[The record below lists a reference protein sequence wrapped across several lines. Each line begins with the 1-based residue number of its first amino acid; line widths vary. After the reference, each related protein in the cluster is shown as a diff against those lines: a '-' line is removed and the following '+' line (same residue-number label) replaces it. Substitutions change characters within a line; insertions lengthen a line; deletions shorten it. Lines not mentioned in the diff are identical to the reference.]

1 MLIRSEKYW
10 FLFVIFAL
18 TVLAAASTA
27 SAADSLFGFS
37 EGYKG
42 VSKIKPSPT
51 DVLKVKPWGVS
62 SRFEG
67 LSSLNPATWG
77 LNCFLPTPAKGQF
90 LAGPEIMF
98 GRIQGEARRA
108 ATLAGLEPT
117 HVDFDDNLNF
127 SKGGH
132 TVWSINA
139 LYQFRPRLALTYSFM
154 PISVEGSGTSVT
166 GFQLGGQSFG
176 AGTSLHSKWERYVHR
191 TGIMVNVSRRSN
203 AATSL
208 FAQWLYMQDR
218 LSIRDTVG
226 TSAGVTWDDDKN
238 LALLGVRFDKC
249 LRNFRGNTLSL
260 NILGGV
266 AFLDDS
272 MGYEAEAGLSYLI
285 PIKTGRFGFVKGGY
299 KYSHLKKES
308 DLEMFGT
315 TLDGAYLQLGFLF

>member
-10 FLFVIFAL
+10 FLFVLFAL
-18 TVLAAASTA
+18 TIFAAASAA

-42 VSKIKPSPT
+42 VSKTRPAPS

-62 SRFEG
+62 SQLGG

-77 LNCFLPTPAKGQF
+77 LNCFLPGPAKGQF
-90 LAGPEIMF
+90 LLAPEILF
-98 GRIQGEARRA
+98 GRFQGEARRG
-108 ATLAGLEPT
+108 ATMTGLERP
-117 HVDFDDNLNF
+117 HVDFDDNLGF

-132 TVWSINA
+132 TFWSINA
-139 LYQFRPRLALTYSFM
+139 LYQIMPRLALTYSYM
-154 PISVEGSGTSVT
+154 PMSMETTGTSVT
-166 GFQLGGQSFG
+166 GFQFGGQAFTAG
-176 AGTSLHSKWERYVHR
+176 ARLRSKFERYMHR
-191 TGIMVNVSRRSN
+191 AGLSFNVSRRSN
-203 AATSL
+203 ATTSL
-208 FAQWLYMQDR
+208 FAQWLYLQDK

-226 TSAGVTWDDDKN
+226 TSPGVTWNDDKN
-238 LALLGVRFDKC
+238 LALLGIRFDKC
-249 LRNFRGNTLSL
+249 LRNFRGNTLAL
-260 NILGGV
+260 NMVGGV

-308 DLEMFGT
+308 DLEMLGT
-315 TLDGAYLQLGFLF
+315 TLDGAFLQAGFLF